1 MEAEVE
7 AVEVL
12 AVVEGEEFALPALA
26 ELLALLAAFDFLLL
40 PLLLLVPVLL
50 ISSWQRWPILRL
62 IQR

>member
-12 AVVEGEEFALPALA
+12 AVVEGEEFAVPALT

-50 ISSWQRWPILRL
+50 ISSWQR
-62 IQR
+62 